1 MATIAPPQPE
11 VKQPKRLEGLDK
23 LPAEAREKIEEVRR
37 LFAEGSEI
45 GQRALDNLIAKAL
58 QAPPSNK
65 QQPAPLT
72 TAGRTGLRQGKVSEL
87 TVIAPF
93 AEGGAK
99 RLRALLKALGANFGS
114 AGDKVG
120 TLHDMRFVFFDNDTR
135 MLFATAYD
143 GDWDTYIDDFVAKI
157 PNELDLVFSTTEGW
171 PGLNTP
177 GIKDHIARFQVTAE
191 AWYVASPNLTV
202 AETKRLERQGKALDE
217 FLDRVAEPA

>member
-1 MATIAPPQPE
+1 MATIAPPHPTETSSQPTTE
-11 VKQPKRLEGLDK
+11 QTDK
-23 LPAEAREKIEEVRR
+23 LHEIRN

-45 GQRALDNLIAKAL
+45 GLKALDNLIAKAK
-58 QAPPSNK
+58 QAGPSDQPP
-65 QQPAPLT
+65 PAPLT
-72 TAGRTGLRQGKVSEL
+72 NAGRIGLRQGKVSEL

-99 RLRALLKALGANFGS
+99 RLRALLKALGANFGA

-135 MLFATAYD
+135 MLFCTAYD

-157 PNELDLVFSTTEGW
+157 PDELDLVFSTTEGW
-171 PGLNTP
+171 PGLKTP
-177 GIKDHIARFQVTAE
+177 GIKDHIAGFQITAE

-202 AETKRLERQGKALDE
+202 AETKKLERQGKALDE
-217 FLDRVAEPA
+217 FFDKVAEPA

>member
-1 MATIAPPQPE
+1 MARTIVPPQLNE
-11 VKQPKRLEGLDK
+11 IMDK
-23 LPAEAREKIEEVRR
+23 LPPELKEKIQGLRE
-37 LFAEGSEI
+37 LYAEGSEV
-45 GQRALDNLIAKAL
+45 GQRALDKLLGRLA
-58 QAPPSNK
+58 APRTDKPVTEI
-65 QQPAPLT
+65 T

-93 AEGGAK
+93 APGGAK
-99 RLRALLKALGANFGS
+99 RLRALLKLLGDHFGD

-157 PNELDLVFSTTEGW
+157 PDELDLVFSTTENF
-171 PGLNTP
+171 PGLATP
-177 GIKDHIARFQVTAE
+177 GIKDWIVKFQITAE

-202 AETKRLERQGKALDE
+202 AETKRLERLSSAVQE
-217 FLDRVAEPA
+217 FLDKIG

>member
-1 MATIAPPQPE
+1 MATMAPPQPTT
-11 VKQPKRLEGLDK
+11 EGLSAEQKDK
-23 LPAEAREKIEEVRR
+23 LQEIRA
-37 LFAEGSEI
+37 LFAEGSEV
-45 GQRALDNLIAKAL
+45 GQRALENLIASAG
-58 QAPPSNK
+58 QSGGQMGQEP
-65 QQPAPLT
+65 PAPLT
-72 TAGRTGLRQGKVSEL
+72 NAGRIGLRQGKVSEL

-99 RLRALLKALGANFGS
+99 RLRALLKALGANFGA

-157 PNELDLVFSTTEGW
+157 PDELDLVFSTTEGW
-171 PGLNTP
+171 PGLTTP
-177 GIKDHIARFQVTAE
+177 GIKDHIASFQITAE

-202 AETKRLERQGKALDE
+202 AETKKLERDGKALDK
-217 FLDRVAEPA
+217 FLDVIAEPA